1 MVGRTQQHYKLLSG
15 GLPLPSC
22 CSISTLSSSPTHK
35 HPCLPVL
42 QDASREGEQ
51 DGGGGGGEVPMTI
64 SLRPPA
70 CGSCFEV
77 TSPRAGGLPAQASGR
92 YEQLLAS
99 MSLDR

>member
-1 MVGRTQQHYKLLSG
+1 MTNSER
-15 GLPLPSC
+15 GLGLPSC
-22 CSISTLSSSPTHK
+22 CPVSTLCSVLKPPHT
-35 HPCLPVL
+35 HPCLPAP

-51 DGGGGGGEVPMTI
+51 GGGGGEVPMNI

-70 CGSCFEV
+70 FGSCFEV
-77 TSPRAGGLPAQASGR
+77 TSPRGGGLPAQASGR